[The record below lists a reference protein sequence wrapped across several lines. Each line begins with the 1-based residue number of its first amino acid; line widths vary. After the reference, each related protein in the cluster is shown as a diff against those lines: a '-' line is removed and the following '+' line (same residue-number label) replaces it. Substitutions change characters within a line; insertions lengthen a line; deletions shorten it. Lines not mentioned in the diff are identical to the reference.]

1 MKPVGFDQKI
11 SIEHLDKAL
20 EELLKSNSKEIYS
33 VLDSKLYADIS
44 GRKSRK
50 NAITM
55 ILKIWK
61 LVNPEIEPIRDSFL
75 QQLSYMTD
83 KEKKAIHWCMTSMA
97 YPFFMDQVNHIGKH
111 FRLADEVRSR
121 VVINEMKNLYGD
133 RRRVEVASGAVF
145 STIKSWG
152 LVNSSSPGI
161 YKYSENLIDIENAE
175 IKILMV
181 ETLMNYLETDSIA
194 LELVNNSV
202 MFFPFNY
209 HIRIGD
215 LNNKRY
221 KIFRNIQDTII
232 ERNPEI
238 PCSL

>member
-20 EELLKSNSKEIYS
+20 EELSKISSKEIYS
-33 VLDSKLYADIS
+33 VLDSKLYADIN
-44 GRKSRK
+44 GAKSRK

-55 ILKIWK
+55 IMKIWK
-61 LVNPEIEPIRDSFL
+61 LVNPEIEPIRDSLL
-75 QQLSYMTD
+75 QQLTYMTD

-121 VVINEMKNLYGD
+121 VIINEMKNLYGD
-133 RRRVEVASGAVF
+133 RRRVEVATGAVF
-145 STIKSWG
+145 STIKNWG
-152 LVNSSSPGI
+152 LINSSSPGV
-161 YKYSENLIDIENAE
+161 YKSSENLIDIENAE

-181 ETLMNYLETDSIA
+181 ETLMNYLETDSIT
-194 LELVNNSV
+194 LELVNNSA

-209 HIRIGD
+209 HIGTGD

-221 KIFRNIQDTII
+221 TIFKNIQDAII
-232 ERNPEI
+232 ERNPKI
-238 PCSL
+238 PCSM